1 MSRVLVTGAT
11 GFIGR
16 GTLAPL
22 VAAGH
27 EVHAVSTRPAPASSY
42 DGVAWHQADLLT
54 DPEAVIVRARPDVL
68 VHLAWYTEHGR
79 FWTAPENVRWVEASL
94 ALLRAFATAGGRR
107 AVLAGTCAEYDWT
120 TEAPTLVERV
130 SPLAPATLYGHAKA
144 GLHEVA
150 AGYAEQAGFELA
162 WGRVFFGYGPGEAD
176 GRLVPSVA
184 RALLAGEIAKT
195 TAGTQV
201 RDFMHVDDIAGA
213 FCALA
218 TSAVTGPVNVASGVP
233 VTIREVVDAVAAAVG
248 SGPDSVDAGA
258 IPQRSGEPER
268 IVADARRLR
277 EEIGFTPRYDLATG
291 ARQTVDA
298 LRGRSR
304 S

>member
-1 MSRVLVTGAT
+1 
-11 GFIGR
+11 
-16 GTLAPL
+16 
-22 VAAGH
+22 
-27 EVHAVSTRPAPASSY
+27 
-42 DGVAWHQADLLT
+42 
-54 DPEAVIVRARPDVL
+54 
-68 VHLAWYTEHGR
+68 
-79 FWTAPENVRWVEASL
+79 
-94 ALLRAFATAGGRR
+94 
-107 AVLAGTCAEYDWT
+107 
-120 TEAPTLVERV
+120 
-130 SPLAPATLYGHAKA
+130 
-144 GLHEVA
+144 
-150 AGYAEQAGFELA
+150 
-162 WGRVFFGYGPGEAD
+162 
-176 GRLVPSVA
+176 LVPSVA